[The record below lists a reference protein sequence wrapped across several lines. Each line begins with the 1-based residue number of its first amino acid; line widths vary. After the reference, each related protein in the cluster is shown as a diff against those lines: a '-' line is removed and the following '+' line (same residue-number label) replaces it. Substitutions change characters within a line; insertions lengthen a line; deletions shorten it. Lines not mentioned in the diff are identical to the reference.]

1 MCYAIPGK
9 IINISNNI
17 AIIDY
22 YGEKKEALADVD
34 GLQTGDYVFAQ
45 GGVIVDKLQ
54 KEVAL
59 SILEGWKEAFLR
71 LKEKDKDLAEGEPS
85 PEGLNPEI
93 VRIIRKGEEG
103 IALTRNEMLA
113 LLRCNGRGELNLL
126 YQTAN
131 RIRQKVHR
139 NSSCVHGIIEFS
151 NVCKNDCAY
160 CGIRRDNHDLERYRM
175 EADEIVEVVTSA
187 ADRLGFRAFVL
198 QSGEDSYYTTERL
211 TEIIRKIRA
220 RCGVLLILSIG
231 ERDKGCYQ
239 ELYDAGAR
247 GVLIRFETSNPD
259 LYGKLHTTL
268 RYEDRIE
275 TLKSVKDI
283 GYIIATGSL
292 IGLPGQGGED
302 LLEDILLARSLDTE
316 MYSFGPLIAHPATP
330 LASTPTVDLDSI
342 LKVIALTRLIT
353 HDGNALVTSAVE
365 TLFGKKGVRQALMAG
380 GNSMMINLTPA
391 RYRSLYAIY
400 PREDRAAGGND
411 EDIQSRISETVSL
424 LHSLGR
430 APTDIGINKKRAS

>member
-9 IINISNNI
+9 IIHISNNI
-17 AIIDY
+17 ALIDY
-22 YGEKKEALADVD
+22 YGEKKEAIADVD

-54 KEVAL
+54 EEVAL
-59 SILEGWKEAFLR
+59 SILEGWRDAFLR
-71 LKEKDKDLAEGEPS
+71 LKEKDKDLAGDVPTS
-85 PEGLNPEI
+85 EGLNPEI
-93 VRIIRKGEEG
+93 VRIIQRGAEG
-103 IALTRNEMLA
+103 ITLTRDEMLT

-131 RIRQKVHR
+131 RIRQKVHK

-151 NVCKNDCAY
+151 NNCKNDCAY
-160 CGIRRDNHDLERYRM
+160 CGIRRDNHSLERYRM
-175 EADEIVEVVTSA
+175 NADEIVEVVTSA

-211 TEIIRKIRA
+211 TQIIRRIREH
-220 RCGVLLILSIG
+220 CGAFLILSIG
-231 ERDKGCYQ
+231 ERDKGSYQ

-247 GVLIRFETSNPD
+247 GVLIRFETSNPN
-259 LYGKLHTTL
+259 LYGKLHNTL

-275 TLKSVKDI
+275 TLKRVRDI

-292 IGLPGQGGED
+292 IGLPGQREED
-302 LLEDILLARSLDTE
+302 LLDDILLARSLETE

-330 LASTPTVDLDSI
+330 LAFTPPVDLDRV
-342 LKVIALTRLIT
+342 LKMIALTRLIT
-353 HDGNALVTSAVE
+353 HDGNALVTSALE
-365 TLFGKKGVRQALMAG
+365 TLFGKDGVRQALMAG

-391 RYRSLYAIY
+391 RYRRLYSIY
-400 PREDRAAGGND
+400 PREDRVEN
-411 EDIQSRISETVSL
+411 RISETVSL

-430 APTDIGINKKRAS
+430 APTDIGINKKRDS